1 VGELSLVFPAAVH
14 GYAVVDSKCQVLLC
28 STWDLGELDKKFPIS
43 ASKGLSPTIAPHP
56 VGVESHIA
64 TAGLIGHF
72 LTAGETF
79 ALVTM

>member
-1 VGELSLVFPAAVH
+1 VPLDLFIYLLNQLILLLRGKQLLL
-14 GYAVVDSKCQVLLC
+14 KVLYCALH
-28 STWDLGELDKKFPIS
+28 S
-43 ASKGLSPTIAPHP
+43 

-79 ALVTM
+79 TLITM